1 MCAHLGIDAAELF
14 KRWKAVQEENKLV
27 KFGGGF
33 YCGALETEGAPTV
46 YVFNAFFMAMRG
58 KFTAPT
64 AAITYWVVQFD
75 PALLSWADFRGGVLG
90 PTDPL
95 KAPADSLRGMMA
107 ARWESLG
114 LASEPNTTDNGVH
127 ASASPFEGLAER
139 MNWLEAPMA
148 DDIFGKRLLAA
159 GIPEATLKAWSV
171 DPRVPMPDGS
181 NGSLFDALE
190 DLDLEQCV
198 ARAIEIAAV

>member
-1 MCAHLGIDAAELF
+1 
-14 KRWKAVQEENKLV
+14 
-27 KFGGGF
+27 
-33 YCGALETEGAPTV
+33 
-46 YVFNAFFMAMRG
+46 
-58 KFTAPT
+58 
-64 AAITYWVVQFD
+64 
-75 PALLSWADFRGGVLG
+75 
-90 PTDPL
+90 
-95 KAPADSLRGMMA
+95 MMA

-198 ARAIEIAAV
+198 AKAIEIAAV